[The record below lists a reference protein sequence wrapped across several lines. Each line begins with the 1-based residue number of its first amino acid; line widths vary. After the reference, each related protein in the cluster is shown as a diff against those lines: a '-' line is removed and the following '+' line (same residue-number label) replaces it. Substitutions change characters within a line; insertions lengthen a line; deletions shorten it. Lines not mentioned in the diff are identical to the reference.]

1 MDASGPDAFWVVH
14 CVICRP
20 SGIEEL
26 ETSRGP
32 DGANNPP
39 VFMPP
44 KKMKIFAALSKV
56 PEKAENEQVEAQR
69 TAQAIIYPNKS
80 PPGPAKRSSRR
91 PCTEITVITVSRLKI
106 FPPSFQRDVC
116 ETSNKISSSQRLR
129 ARNVKPIRPLFR
141 QPLHLVTFD
150 GRISSTRT
158 KSKRKRKVH

>member
-1 MDASGPDAFWVVH
+1 MCNLSPIWNRRTGNKSGPRRSQQSTRFYA
-14 CVICRP
+14 P
-20 SGIEEL
+20 E
-26 ETSRGP
+26 
-32 DGANNPP
+32 
-39 VFMPP
+39 
-44 KKMKIFAALSKV
+44 KMKIFAALSKV

-106 FPPSFQRDVC
+106 FPPFFQRDVC
-116 ETSNKISSSQRLR
+116 ETSNKISSSSQRLR

-158 KSKRKRKVH
+158 KTKRKRKVH